1 MTVTK
6 SSSSTSSTAY
16 TTASSSKRLS
26 GLVSGLDTDT
36 LVQQLTI
43 GMQNKIDK
51 QMQNKQIAQWRQ
63 SSYREVSKALTEFK
77 TKYFS
82 STTSSSS
89 ILSSNYFTSS
99 QINNT
104 SSYLNVSGSASAAKN
119 MVVNGIQQLAVQA
132 SYTSGAV
139 SNKAITTGD
148 ISTTISK
155 VAGQSITINYDNK
168 DYTLT
173 VSSGIT
179 DGNAL
184 IADLNNQI
192 ANNADLKNTTLKF
205 TGTGNDK
212 DPVTLS
218 GDKDIKIV
226 SGGTDLLAS
235 LGFSKGST
243 GADST
248 GMSISNISTSL
259 QSYLEGSTL
268 TFDVDGLK
276 KTISF
281 DLSTE
286 SNPVDYST
294 PDKLATYLQS
304 KLDTAYGSRKISVGT
319 SNGGLSISTGSSDAS
334 KTSVVTLVSSSK
346 TGVLGTNGA
355 LKVYAG
361 ETNRLDTNRTLADL
375 SSSFSNTLES
385 ADSYTMNV
393 NGKDFTFKSTD
404 KLSTVMNTINNDADA
419 NVTMTYSSVTD
430 TFSIVAKNGGSSS
443 QVKISDTLH
452 DGSKVGNLAT
462 ALFGGDVD
470 STSTTSGTTK
480 GQDAIMYVSFNGNA
494 PTQITRSDNSFT
506 LDGVNFELTGTNM
519 TLKNGQP
526 VDKDGNPANNV
537 SDIVF
542 SDAIKFTS
550 SSTTDDLYK
559 KISDFVTDYNNI
571 LSLAYGKVIENN
583 KTDGETYAPLTDA
596 QKKEMSESQITAWE
610 TKAKKGI
617 LQNDSILSNLV
628 INMRSS
634 MTDQVSS
641 IQSALY
647 EIGISTK
654 STDYSTTNG
663 QLTID
668 EDKLKAALTSDPDKV
683 AALFTSSD
691 GIATK
696 LQKVIDANISTSSA
710 NPGLIYQKA
719 GSDSASVDNS
729 LLAKNITDY
738 TSQIK
743 TLQTRMETQQE
754 YYYSKFTK
762 LEQYMS
768 QMNSQ
773 SSFFTSAS
781 SGS

>member
-1 MTVTK
+1 MTINKTG
-6 SSSSTSSTAY
+6 SSANSTAY

-63 SSYREVSKALTEFK
+63 TSYREVSKALTEFK

-89 ILSSNYFTSS
+89 ILSSDFFASS
-99 QINNT
+99 TIGNT
-104 SSYLNVSGSASAAKN
+104 STYLNVSGSASAAKN
-119 MVVNGIQQLAVQA
+119 MVVKGIQQLAVQA
-132 SYTSGAV
+132 SYTSGGV
-139 SNKAITTGD
+139 SGKAITTGD

-173 VSSGIT
+173 VSNGIT
-179 DGNAL
+179 DPTAL
-184 IADLNNQI
+184 INDLNAQI
-192 ANNADLKNTTLKF
+192 AKNDDLKNAGLNF
-205 TGTGNDK
+205 AADG
-212 DPVTLS
+212 TLS
-218 GDKDIKIV
+218 STDNKNIKIV

-235 LGFSKGST
+235 LGFSKDYT
-243 GADST
+243 GASVP
-248 GMSISNISTSL
+248 GAINASSISTDL
-259 QSYLEGSTL
+259 GSYLAGSTL

-281 DLSTE
+281 DE
-286 SNPVDYST
+286 SLKGTYST
-294 PDKLATYLQS
+294 VSDLKTYLQG
-304 KLDTAYGSRKISVGT
+304 KLDTAYGSGKVTVGL
-319 SNGGLSISTGSSDAS
+319 SSSGNGLSIKTASD
-334 KTSVVTLVSSSK
+334 TSIVTLSASSK
-346 TGVLGTNGA
+346 TGVLGINGA

-361 ETNRLDTNRTLADL
+361 ETNRIDTNRTLADL
-375 SSSFSNTLES
+375 NSGLNTPLSGGTSVTDPKTNET
-385 ADSYTMNV
+385 YTQYKLNV

-404 KLSTVMNTINNDADA
+404 KLSTVINTINNDADA

-430 TFSIVAKNGGSSS
+430 TFNILAKSGGSA
-443 QVKISDTLH
+443 
-452 DGSKVGNLAT
+452 SKVDIKDVSGNLT
-462 ALFGGDVD
+462 QALFGNG
-470 STSTTSGTTK
+470 TIAATTS
-480 GQDAIMYVSFNGNA
+480 GQDAIMNVSFNGGA
-494 PTQITRSDNSFT
+494 TTQITRSDNSFT
-506 LDGVNFELTGTNM
+506 LDGVNFELLSKTPTDTGE
-519 TLKNGQP
+519 
-526 VDKDGNPANNV
+526 
-537 SDIVF
+537 S
-542 SDAIKFTS
+542 IKFS
-550 SSTTDDLYK
+550 STSTTDDLYK

-596 QKKEMSESQITAWE
+596 QKKDMSESQITAWE

-628 INMRSS
+628 LNMRSS

-647 EIGISTK
+647 QIGITTK
-654 STDYSTTNG
+654 STDYSKTNG

-696 LQKVIDANISTSSA
+696 LQNVIDTNISTSSA

-719 GSDSASVDNS
+719 GSDGASVDNS

-738 TSQIK
+738 NSQIK
-743 TLQTRMETQQE
+743 TLQKRMATQQE

-762 LEQYMS
+762 LEQYIS

-773 SSFFTSAS
+773 SSFFTSGS